1 MGITLKKTQTNGFEP
16 VLQALRGA
24 DPAWSR
30 ILTSIPVVAFWSR
43 EEFIDVDLEADVNLI
58 GEDSLDEDSNRMLH
72 SIMKTFNL
80 TWKEALEAFIS
91 YTYQA
96 GDMEIGSI
104 WL

>member
-43 EEFIDVDLEADVNLI
+43 EEFIDVDLN
-58 GEDSLDEDSNRMLH
+58 EDSNRMLH